1 MQVQRERAVLS
12 PRQRAANR
20 ANALKSTGP
29 RSAQGKFRA
38 KLNAT
43 KHGLSLPVDEGV
55 FADQIREIS
64 ALVRDDCDTEQ
75 QANELAKRII
85 DFERNEAFL
94 QDFNEEA
101 LHDEIRAWAK
111 DPHRIAL
118 AQLAQASR
126 NKQPVPTT
134 FTLRQK
140 DHPVRLKGKERTE
153 EIKFIEGFLSIVG
166 TAMVGRVRA
175 GKESQASALR
185 YRRRAINQLVKGIR
199 AVAKGEEF

>member
-1 MQVQRERAVLS
+1 VPS

-29 RSAQGKFRA
+29 RSAQGKVRA
-38 KLNAT
+38 KFNAT
-43 KHGLSLPVDEGV
+43 KHGLSLPVDERV
-55 FADQIREIS
+55 FADQIQEIS

-85 DFERNEAFL
+85 DFERNESFL
-94 QDFNEEA
+94 QDFDEEA

-140 DHPVRLKGKERTE
+140 DHAVTLRGKERTE
-153 EIKFIEGFLSIVG
+153 EIKFIEVFLSIVG
-166 TAMVGRVRA
+166 TSILGRVRA
-175 GKESQASALR
+175 GKDSQASALR
-185 YRRRAINQLVKGIR
+185 YQRRAINQLVKGIR
-199 AVAKGEEF
+199 AVAGGEEF